1 MGGGQIVKK
10 KRERK
15 KKNVNLNKQEIG
27 KTIAVSKKLL

>member
-15 KKNVNLNKQEIG
+15 KKNVNLNKRLE
-27 KTIAVSKKLL
+27 KLVP

>member
-15 KKNVNLNKQEIG
+15 KKNVNLNKRLE
-27 KTIAVSKKLL
+27 KLLP